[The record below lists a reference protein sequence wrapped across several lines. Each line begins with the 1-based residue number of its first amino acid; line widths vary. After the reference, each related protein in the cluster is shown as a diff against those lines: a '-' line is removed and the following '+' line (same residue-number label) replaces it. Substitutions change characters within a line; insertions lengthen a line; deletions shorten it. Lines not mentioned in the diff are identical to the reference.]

1 MYLAAALICCHVQV
15 HPAARQHAAAA
26 EPDQQQHP
34 DQPTKHSTTG
44 VLPIVLLVVALS
56 ACLLLL
62 PKVSHEL
69 AVLMFPAVLLM
80 CC

>member
-1 MYLAAALICCHVQV
+1 MYLAAALICSHGQV
-15 HPAARQHAAAA
+15 HPAARQHAAAV
-26 EPDQQQHP
+26 EPDQQQTQHP
-34 DQPTKHSTTG
+34 DQPTKHSKTG

-69 AVLMFPAVLLM
+69 AVLR
-80 CC
+80 C